1 MILAHVCLNAVNY
14 LNIPINPL
22 NPREELWHSLVH
34 TILSRQDITM
44 LNNTEDTGSLPVLI
58 IPYGSYDYA
67 H

>member
-1 MILAHVCLNAVNY
+1 MILAHVCMNAVNY

-44 LNNTEDTGSLPVLI
+44 LKIQKIQAAYPC
-58 IPYGSYDYA
+58 
-67 H
+67 